1 MTQRQRRRAIETLEA
16 RTPPPDSVATIIN
29 SSQNRVKSITLNAHT
44 GKIVLVTLCIQ
55 IEWLFYI
62 MLSGV
67 KL

>member
-1 MTQRQRRRAIETLEA
+1 MPLSHLRHVP
-16 RTPPPDSVATIIN
+16 PPPDSVATMVN
-29 SSQNRVKSITLNAHT
+29 SLQNRVKSITVCVTLNANT